1 VNKTTTG
8 TIDQHLTNDTNVPLK
23 EHNSGYL
30 LIVLDAPELLPALD
44 DMTGDIVTEFLNHG
58 S

>member
-1 VNKTTTG
+1 MTRT
-8 TIDQHLTNDTNVPLK
+8 HAPLK

-30 LIVLDAPELLPALD
+30 LIILDSPDFLPALD
-44 DMTGDIVTEFLNHG
+44 DMAGDIVTEFLNHD